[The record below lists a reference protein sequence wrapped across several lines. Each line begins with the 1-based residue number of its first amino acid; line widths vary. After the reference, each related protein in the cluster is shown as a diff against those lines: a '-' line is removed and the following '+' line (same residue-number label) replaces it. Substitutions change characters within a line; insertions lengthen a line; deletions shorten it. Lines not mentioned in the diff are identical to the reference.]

1 MCYLALR
8 AYPQLAPL
16 HFGSIFV
23 LVRTIVK
30 ISYKKPAYLPTLR
43 ELVRCNQAFERY
55 SAAHVR
61 QLGLTAAQFDVIAT
75 LGNTDGMTCGELG
88 EKTLITKGT
97 LTGVLDRL
105 SERAFVER
113 CGDAQDARR
122 TMIKLTASGEEVFA
136 KSFPA
141 HLAYCQRAFDRV
153 PPAQMKALTEGL
165 AALRA
170 AFEKDV
176 VR

>member
-1 MCYLALR
+1 ML
-8 AYPQLAPL
+8 
-16 HFGSIFV
+16 FTSIFV

-30 ISYKKPAYLPTLR
+30 ISYKKPSFLPTLR

-105 SERAFVER
+105 ADRGLAER
-113 CGDAQDARR
+113 CADTNDARR
-122 TMIKLTASGEEVFA
+122 TLIKLTAKGDAVFA
-136 KSFPA
+136 HSFPA
-141 HLAYCQRAFDRV
+141 HLAYCQRAFDRI
-153 PPAQMKALTEGL
+153 PPAQMKALHEGL
-165 AALRA
+165 AALRV
-170 AFEKDV
+170 AFEKDLL
-176 VR
+176 R